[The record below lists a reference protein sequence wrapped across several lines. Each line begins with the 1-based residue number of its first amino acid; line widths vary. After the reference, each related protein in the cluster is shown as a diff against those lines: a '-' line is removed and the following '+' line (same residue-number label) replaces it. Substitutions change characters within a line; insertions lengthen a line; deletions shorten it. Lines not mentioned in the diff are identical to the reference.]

1 MAKDNRIDIEINAK
15 GGPSLKKTTKQTKQQ
30 RKELDKLS
38 GSGKK
43 LDKQQS
49 TQYTRQKQGVI
60 QTANSTK
67 NFSKMQ
73 QSMDGGGGAGG
84 LVRTYALLAA
94 NVFALSAAFGI
105 LSRAAQVDSLTA
117 SMKQLE
123 IVSGKA
129 ILQVS
134 RDLQEA
140 AGFGMDFAE
149 SMRAT
154 SLAMSAG
161 FGGEEITQLASVAR
175 NAAVSLG
182 RNVPDALDRI
192 FRGVIKVEPELL
204 DEIGL
209 FVRVKEASAKYAA
222 QIGKSASDLT
232 EFEKR
237 QAFMNEALEQG
248 TVKFAAFEDIE
259 TDAFT
264 LLGTTF
270 SDITQGILSFL
281 NKGILPLVRY
291 LSENKLLF
299 TTIFSI
305 VAFTLIKMAIP
316 AMGAFTSS
324 IANNA
329 ATAAASHT
337 KHMTAQRARIDLTN
351 AEHAKWKAIQVEKRE
366 KLLALAAAETIAGP
380 QAKLTGKN
388 IKHHKRMEK
397 ALQKQVGQEK
407 GMLQIKSRQHLIEK
421 RIESLTTKKGVA
433 RANLSAAGKAE
444 LANLQAELLLHQQ
457 IGTVEATR
465 AITATAKIAGHVS
478 EITRLKLVKKEI
490 LSAGLATVVAA
501 AETYGYGVA
510 VKFAAAELEVMSR
523 AATKA
528 GITLSVM
535 DKQLFMT
542 KARLTAAGVAAQGFW
557 MKLLGPFSIILL
569 FLPLLQW
576 FNKLLGVGS
585 EEADKATK
593 ANKASAEAL
602 ARLGPRIE
610 HARKEWAKLND
621 ETGSLTELQK
631 VVAYNKGMEMF
642 AETILTTVKNISTQE
657 EAFEEYEKV
666 ASKWAFFWGEKFP
679 AAFGGGT
686 KNAIERGRKALID
699 GIKESGG
706 DITPA
711 MKAALDK
718 IDTLKSAEGLK
729 KAGSLQKQNELVI
742 KAEKELITLAEKE
755 ATTFQT
761 MRSAIDGAKDSAKE
775 FIDSLIIKT
784 DVDKPLS
791 SFRQISSNLADATLT
806 EKQRLNYA
814 KEITENAAINA
825 MMTQEERKALKDNV
839 NNIEAFSEELE
850 KVERRYFRQQ
860 QLIVRGK
867 TELEAI
873 AVIQKNITGLVKE
886 STGAIELHYDNLKRI
901 ADINIQTAKITTQ
914 NARTQTGLTAE
925 RIAELATSDD
935 ILASLTEKESTEEN
949 IVLIQAAI
957 NAFRKEENLL
967 IQETFDS
974 ATRELKV
981 QKDILEMSLKRL
993 TTQEKINNLQLEA
1006 FKLQQQIETFMRKG
1020 TIKLSPV
1027 EEMTAAIKT
1036 EEARLKTA
1044 QQRKTMELAI
1054 VDLKYRILEEEWKLL
1069 AEQKKQ
1075 AKIEEYKHSE
1085 RRKQEIGRAILLAQ
1099 IQGAAVEAAFTKD
1112 DTKLKS
1118 LVATLKNVDAIWQ
1131 ENMIAGIKK
1140 ISSESFIN
1148 DTDMANMHTA
1158 WEAEKSIIEM
1168 TFDNLADKYIVTLLG
1183 RLEALKSKGGTDLV
1197 SPMQG
1202 TAMQS
1207 LDRMRG
1213 TRDFIGEAQSKQ
1225 ESLGGDITRLEEESY
1240 TVRPFT
1246 LEWIELTDKIK
1257 EATAAKEAWAKAE
1270 GAAEI
1275 QLFTNA
1281 IREFSAAV
1289 ATLGG
1294 EGILAATMADFS
1306 AGLIETFTNVD
1317 EKLDTTAD
1325 KLAVVAGIIQGIG
1338 AIMAAASA
1346 ANIANIDKEI
1356 KAEQKRDGKS
1366 KQSLAKIKGMEA
1378 KKEQMAKK
1386 AFEVNKKIQ
1395 IASAIMSTAAA
1406 IVGILAAESSKV
1418 GVFAVPLAA
1427 MVGALGMAQVAIIS
1441 RMKYEGGTGAGD
1453 VSLPSAINV
1462 GERGSSVD
1470 VSKQASAGELAYLRG
1485 ARGMGTS
1492 ATAFTPTGGA
1502 AGWRSRGMAGGG
1514 EILVGERG
1522 PETITPLSP
1531 MQVWPSDMGAKSQ
1544 INANFTIHAIDA
1556 QGVEDVLL
1564 AQQGNIIGMIRSAA
1578 NDHGE
1583 EFLEAINTDMYG
1595 EPKSAGGVDY

>member
-329 ATAAASHT
+329 ATAAASHK
-337 KHMTAQRARIDLTN
+337 KHMSAQRARIDLTN
-351 AEHAKWKAIQVEKRE
+351 AEHTKWKAIQVEKQE
-366 KLLALAAAETIAGP
+366 KQIALAAAKTIAGP
-380 QAKLTGKN
+380 QATLTGKN

-397 ALQKQVGQEK
+397 ALKKQVGQEK

-421 RIESLTTKKGVA
+421 RIGALTTKKGVA

-457 IGTVEATR
+457 IGTVEAVR

-510 VKFAAAELEVMSR
+510 VKFAAAELEVM
-523 AATKA
+523 AAAASKA

-666 ASKWAFFWGEKFP
+666 ASGWAFFWGEKFP

-699 GIKESGG
+699 GIRESGG

-729 KAGSLQKQNELVI
+729 KAGSVQKQNELVV

-791 SFRQISSNLADATLT
+791 SFRQISSNLADAALT

-839 NNIEAFSEELE
+839 NNIKAFSEELE

-925 RIAELATSDD
+925 RIAELRVSV
-935 ILASLTEKESTEEN
+935 EG
-949 IVLIQAAI
+949 
-957 NAFRKEENLL
+957 
-967 IQETFDS
+967 QE
-974 ATRELKV
+974 
-981 QKDILEMSLKRL
+981 
-993 TTQEKINNLQLEA
+993 
-1006 FKLQQQIETFMRKG
+1006 
-1020 TIKLSPV
+1020 
-1027 EEMTAAIKT
+1027 
-1036 EEARLKTA
+1036 
-1044 QQRKTMELAI
+1044 
-1054 VDLKYRILEEEWKLL
+1054 
-1069 AEQKKQ
+1069 
-1075 AKIEEYKHSE
+1075 
-1085 RRKQEIGRAILLAQ
+1085 
-1099 IQGAAVEAAFTKD
+1099 
-1112 DTKLKS
+1112 
-1118 LVATLKNVDAIWQ
+1118 
-1131 ENMIAGIKK
+1131 GIK
-1140 ISSESFIN
+1140 
-1148 DTDMANMHTA
+1148 A
-1158 WEAEKSIIEM
+1158 
-1168 TFDNLADKYIVTLLG
+1168 
-1183 RLEALKSKGGTDLV
+1183 
-1197 SPMQG
+1197 
-1202 TAMQS
+1202 
-1207 LDRMRG
+1207 
-1213 TRDFIGEAQSKQ
+1213 
-1225 ESLGGDITRLEEESY
+1225 
-1240 TVRPFT
+1240 
-1246 LEWIELTDKIK
+1246 
-1257 EATAAKEAWAKAE
+1257 
-1270 GAAEI
+1270 
-1275 QLFTNA
+1275 
-1281 IREFSAAV
+1281 
-1289 ATLGG
+1289 
-1294 EGILAATMADFS
+1294 
-1306 AGLIETFTNVD
+1306 
-1317 EKLDTTAD
+1317 
-1325 KLAVVAGIIQGIG
+1325 
-1338 AIMAAASA
+1338 
-1346 ANIANIDKEI
+1346 
-1356 KAEQKRDGKS
+1356 
-1366 KQSLAKIKGMEA
+1366 
-1378 KKEQMAKK
+1378 
-1386 AFEVNKKIQ
+1386 
-1395 IASAIMSTAAA
+1395 
-1406 IVGILAAESSKV
+1406 
-1418 GVFAVPLAA
+1418 
-1427 MVGALGMAQVAIIS
+1427 
-1441 RMKYEGGTGAGD
+1441 
-1453 VSLPSAINV
+1453 
-1462 GERGSSVD
+1462 
-1470 VSKQASAGELAYLRG
+1470 
-1485 ARGMGTS
+1485 
-1492 ATAFTPTGGA
+1492 
-1502 AGWRSRGMAGGG
+1502 
-1514 EILVGERG
+1514 
-1522 PETITPLSP
+1522 
-1531 MQVWPSDMGAKSQ
+1531 
-1544 INANFTIHAIDA
+1544 
-1556 QGVEDVLL
+1556 
-1564 AQQGNIIGMIRSAA
+1564 
-1578 NDHGE
+1578 
-1583 EFLEAINTDMYG
+1583 FLEKRKPSWSI
-1595 EPKSAGGVDY
+1595 